1 MIDSHFQKLFS
12 LGLGIDKPWYIKS
25 IDLVPSEKAP
35 QSMEMHIEVD
45 FAEGATFSL
54 DGREGSYGVYDTRER
69 IWRHLNFF
77 QYRCY
82 VKARVP
88 RVTDGQGKVRTVSVP
103 WGRSGS
109 GFTLLMEGV
118 ILSLVKHMPVRA
130 VAQEIGE
137 HDTRLWR
144 VVEHHVRTALDGQDF
159 SDVRAIGCDEYS
171 HKGHNYITVF
181 LSHPDVKLD
190 EEGRRSQVGRGRVLF
205 VTEGKDKAAV
215 GRFLKRF
222 EQKDGEPEDVTVATS
237 DMIHGFRS
245 AMTEAF
251 PNAVMTVDKFHV
263 VMNCSKAVD
272 DTRRREMHS
281 REKGKTTALK
291 KSRYLWLKNG
301 DKLTPHQRKQ
311 LDELLGIDYLETAK
325 AYDCRLRLQDFYE
338 SHTAYDE
345 CLLYDFEHLALDF
358 CNSSV
363 WEIRKFGK
371 TLTRNAGE
379 ILNYFLTFRTNAILE
394 GFNSKISIIKNRA
407 RGFRNMTNF
416 ITMIYFVC
424 GELDLPF
431 VSVM

>member
-1 MIDSHFQKLFS
+1 MRTLSVSRKVGTFWSYVLVILVCSIFFAPFLYLVSTALKSSQQVIRYPRTLFVRPFHGENFLTIFS
-12 LGLGIDKPWYIKS
+12 MYPVAMYFKNTILVVIGS
-25 IDLVPSEKAP
+25 I
-35 QSMEMHIEVD
+35 
-45 FAEGATFSL
+45 
-54 DGREGSYGVYDTRER
+54 GVYDTRER

-291 KSRYLWLKNG
+291 KSRYLWL
-301 DKLTPHQRKQ
+301 
-311 LDELLGIDYLETAK
+311 
-325 AYDCRLRLQDFYE
+325 
-338 SHTAYDE
+338 
-345 CLLYDFEHLALDF
+345 
-358 CNSSV
+358 SV
-363 WEIRKFGK
+363 PSLVI
-371 TLTRNAGE
+371 
-379 ILNYFLTFRTNAILE
+379 
-394 GFNSKISIIKNRA
+394 
-407 RGFRNMTNF
+407 
-416 ITMIYFVC
+416 
-424 GELDLPF
+424 
-431 VSVM
+431 